1 MVLEVLGHEVQV
13 ELLLGD
19 ESEPEEV
26 RWVWPKERDGRGL
39 C

>member
-13 ELLLGD
+13 GLLGD